1 MEPQPQKL
9 NDRGCRLLAIAVI
22 KSAIVESQRNPYFDW
37 SYFDSDAFHFYA
49 ALAYG
54 GKVDYRC
61 GDDIIHDILNGDM
74 ERDLRKDNGRQR
86 SKYS

>member
-1 MEPQPQKL
+1 METQQKL
-9 NDRGCRLLAIAVI
+9 NSKGCRLLAIAVL
-22 KSAIVESQRNPYFDW
+22 KSAIYESLKNPEFNW

-54 GKVDYRC
+54 GKVDYRS
-61 GDDIIHDILNGDM
+61 GDDIIHDILKGDI
-74 ERDLRKDNGRQR
+74 ERDLRKENGRQR